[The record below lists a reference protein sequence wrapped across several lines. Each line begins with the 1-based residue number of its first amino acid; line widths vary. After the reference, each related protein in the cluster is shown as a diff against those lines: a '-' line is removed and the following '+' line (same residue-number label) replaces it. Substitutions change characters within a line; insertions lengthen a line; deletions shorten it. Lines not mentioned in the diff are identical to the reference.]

1 MGTALRPSRPPG
13 ATTPASVAASE
24 EPRTRCRAPAG
35 ARPPRGPDTDRVPD
49 TARDT
54 DREEST

>member
-24 EPRTRCRAPAG
+24 EPRTRCRAPRR
-35 ARPPRGPDTDRVPD
+35 RPPAEGPDTDRVPD
-49 TARDT
+49 TAP
-54 DREEST
+54 